1 MKSVLSYTVVY
12 SDDERDQ
19 TIFTQ
24 TKHYSKHKI
33 NNKEI
38 EIDRDGITHGYLK
51 IPSNKEH
58 RHQFRE
64 KPNC

>member
-1 MKSVLSYTVVY
+1 MQSVLSYTVVY

-33 NNKEI
+33 KNKEI
-38 EIDRDGITHGYLK
+38 
-51 IPSNKEH
+51 
-58 RHQFRE
+58 
-64 KPNC
+64 